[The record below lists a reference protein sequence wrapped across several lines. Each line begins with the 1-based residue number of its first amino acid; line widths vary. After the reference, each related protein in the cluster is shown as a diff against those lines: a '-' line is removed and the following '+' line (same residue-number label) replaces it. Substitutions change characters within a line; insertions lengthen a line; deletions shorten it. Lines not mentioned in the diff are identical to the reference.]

1 MNPRE
6 TTSANSIAETIV
18 AVLPGLPE
26 KDQVYI
32 LGYMAGIAAAHAIRE
47 ETTRPRR
54 TGPGKGGNYEYLYKK
69 G

>member
-6 TTSANSIAETIV
+6 TTSGNSIAETIV

-26 KDQVYI
+26 KEQVYI

-47 ETTRPRR
+47 ETTRAS
-54 TGPGKGGNYEYLYKK
+54 
-69 G
+69 

>member
-26 KDQVYI
+26 KEQVYI
-32 LGYMAGIAAAHAIRE
+32 LGYMAGIAAAHAIR
-47 ETTRPRR
+47 
-54 TGPGKGGNYEYLYKK
+54 
-69 G
+69 